1 MQDLNEIAIFA
12 RVVREQS
19 FTKAARALG
28 LPKSSVS
35 DRVSRLEERLGVRL
49 IERTTRHVR
58 PTAAGAAYYERAA
71 RVVAE
76 IEEANAAV
84 TDIHRSPKGLLRVAS
99 PLLFGHAFLGEFVAE
114 FLVKYPE
121 IEVELIVADRRFD
134 VVEEGLDLAIH
145 VLGTIEASL
154 VARKI
159 GTADRVCVA
168 SAQYLAS
175 HEAPRTPKD
184 LLKHSCLVT
193 SNDRRANWLFSKEGR
208 TESIAVQ
215 GRYSVNS
222 VQLALTAALR
232 GAGIAVLPTF
242 FCAEAIRAGLLS
254 PVLDGW
260 TLGRSDIH
268 VVYPGSRHLSARV
281 RLFVDALIERFTS
294 LPPWLLGKDGR
305 AFVIDGARI
314 HSEPPPA
321 KGHIP
326 FDDRPVFDSMHVLHE
341 AVAQNVV
348 PAFDAADD
356 EDEDADD
363 LEDSPV

>member
-28 LPKSSVS
+28 LPKSTVS

-99 PLLFGHAFLGEFVAE
+99 PLLFGHAFLGEFVAD
-114 FLVKYPE
+114 FLVKYPDIE
-121 IEVELIVADRRFD
+121 IELIVADRRFD

-154 VARKI
+154 IARKI
-159 GTADRVCVA
+159 GSADRVCVA
-168 SAQYLAS
+168 SPQYLTA
-175 HEAPRTPKD
+175 HEAPCSPKD

-193 SNDRRANWLFSKEGR
+193 SNDRRANWLFTKEGR
-208 TESIAVQ
+208 SEAIAVQ

-254 PVLDGW
+254 PVLEGW

-281 RLFVDALIERFTS
+281 RLFVDALIERFTA

-305 AFVIDGARI
+305 AFVIDDARI
-314 HSEPPPA
+314 QSEPPPA
-321 KGHIP
+321 TGHVP
-326 FDDRPVFDSMHVLHE
+326 LDERPVFDSVHALTE
-341 AVAQNVV
+341 ALAQNVV
-348 PAFDAADD
+348 PSLDEIDADLL
-356 EDEDADD
+356 EDE
-363 LEDSPV
+363 LEDSAV